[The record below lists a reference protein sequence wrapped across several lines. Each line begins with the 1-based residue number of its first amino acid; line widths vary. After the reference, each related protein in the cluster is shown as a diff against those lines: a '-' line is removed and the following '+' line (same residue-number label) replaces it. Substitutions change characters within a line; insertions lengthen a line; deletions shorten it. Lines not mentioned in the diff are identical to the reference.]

1 MKGSDRNRV
10 IEALGDARMSP
21 YLTAAGGNRKEA
33 LALYRWS
40 VELTA
45 AIQETLGITEVLLRN
60 AIDRQLQEWN
70 RNSLIRER
78 EEEREGSS
86 ATSWLLDDPAAP
98 LRSLTRGKRI
108 EAVRRAE
115 KSAGRRPHNHPRHGQ
130 PVTHDDALAHTMF
143 NMWKDILPN
152 HAPGADPEKVENRNR
167 VRLWEEAVGNAFPH
181 IEDPSGEKT
190 YWRVAHLH
198 GLRNRVSHMDS
209 LLNVDVL
216 DLANDAFMLVAS
228 IDPILR
234 NWLTGTSTVSAVHKK
249 KPQ

>member
-1 MKGSDRNRV
+1 
-10 IEALGDARMSP
+10 
-21 YLTAAGGNRKEA
+21 
-33 LALYRWS
+33 
-40 VELTA
+40 
-45 AIQETLGITEVLLRN
+45 
-60 AIDRQLQEWN
+60 
-70 RNSLIRER
+70 
-78 EEEREGSS
+78 
-86 ATSWLLDDPAAP
+86 
-98 LRSLTRGKRI
+98 
-108 EAVRRAE
+108 
-115 KSAGRRPHNHPRHGQ
+115 
-130 PVTHDDALAHTMF
+130 MF
-143 NMWKDILPN
+143 GMWKDILPN

-198 GLRNRVSHMDS
+198 ELRNRVSHMDS